1 MMVACKF
8 MQEKNP
14 NLSIQDSTS
23 DGAGEQLRNEVCK
36 LVSHGSLIV
45 FYAEIHVNDVFLFF
59 KNYF

>member
-23 DGAGEQLRNEVCK
+23 DGAGEQLRNEVRK
-36 LVSHGSLIV
+36 
-45 FYAEIHVNDVFLFF
+45 FLMAH
-59 KNYF
+59 